1 MNDLR
6 SPPLRFLAVLGLAV
20 LTVAPT
26 AGSAQPGPP
35 GGAGGPGTGG
45 GRSTQ
50 EQQAE
55 VRLKRGEVQLE
66 VDALEARNAELT
78 AALVTLADNV
88 ANQQALLEEA
98 QRVAVAA
105 QEDVV
110 EAEAAVADAQS
121 RITELD
127 SAREQLVVEAYM
139 SPPSESA
146 LDTFDARSISDATV
160 KQALLDLQ
168 AAEDADVLDQLTAA
182 HEDVEVERQNKAVVA
197 AEAERRQQEAAEAL
211 AAVEAAQAQQQAFA
225 DEAAASLERKLA
237 ESAALEA
244 VDQELSRRI
253 AEEQAALAR
262 RLAEEAAARE
272 ARERAAREARE
283 ARERAGGAGGGGGG
297 GGAAPSAGPSRGGGA
312 PAAGPGTITPVPG
325 GLASVSCPGGKQIT
339 VAGSMADEVR
349 RLLDAAAADGVPM
362 CGWGWRNPQQQI
374 ALRRAHCGSSD
385 YAIWHLPAGACSP
398 PTARPGFS
406 MHEVGLAIDF
416 YCGAG
421 ESINTRRSRC
431 YRWLAGN
438 AGRFGLHNLP
448 SEPWHWSTNGH

>member
-35 GGAGGPGTGG
+35 GGAGGPGSGG

-127 SAREQLVVEAYM
+127 S
-139 SPPSESA
+139 
-146 LDTFDARSISDATV
+146 
-160 KQALLDLQ
+160 
-168 AAEDADVLDQLTAA
+168 
-182 HEDVEVERQNKAVVA
+182 
-197 AEAERRQQEAAEAL
+197 
-211 AAVEAAQAQQQAFA
+211 
-225 DEAAASLERKLA
+225 
-237 ESAALEA
+237 
-244 VDQELSRRI
+244 
-253 AEEQAALAR
+253 
-262 RLAEEAAARE
+262 
-272 ARERAAREARE
+272 
-283 ARERAGGAGGGGGG
+283 
-297 GGAAPSAGPSRGGGA
+297 
-312 PAAGPGTITPVPG
+312 
-325 GLASVSCPGGKQIT
+325 
-339 VAGSMADEVR
+339 
-349 RLLDAAAADGVPM
+349 
-362 CGWGWRNPQQQI
+362 
-374 ALRRAHCGSSD
+374 
-385 YAIWHLPAGACSP
+385 
-398 PTARPGFS
+398 
-406 MHEVGLAIDF
+406 
-416 YCGAG
+416 
-421 ESINTRRSRC
+421 
-431 YRWLAGN
+431 
-438 AGRFGLHNLP
+438 
-448 SEPWHWSTNGH
+448 